1 MGISKFPEILEKLSM
16 RKQCVPGSFLPP
28 PRHTREPGNKAR
40 HNTNLALS
48 PSPHTPK
55 DRPGTPA
62 CTCTNIQYTHMYM
75 YCTLGTCTN
84 HKCLFH
90 INEQELVGQS
100 CSRQSGYK
108 LCAKGG

>member
-1 MGISKFPEILEKLSM
+1 M
-16 RKQCVPGSFLPP
+16 RKQCVPGSFLPA
-28 PRHTREPGNKAR
+28 HAQEPGNEAR

-62 CTCTNIQYTHMYM
+62 CACTNIQYTHMYM
-75 YCTLGTCTN
+75 YCTLDTCTN

-90 INEQELVGQS
+90 VNEQELVGQS

-108 LCAKGG
+108 LCAKRG